1 MYPILYRGQTRKFG
15 DKVRMNGMKLPG
27 IWVYGGVAQGSGA
40 YSIIYGSADNEPI
53 NKHVVYSETL
63 GQYIGQ
69 DDVHGKKIFEDD
81 ILRSSNGVLFV
92 VEWDNAHSRFMGYT
106 VDGHHE
112 VFIDEVS
119 YKEII
124 GNIHDNPELLKLEES
139 NGT

>member
-1 MYPILYRGQTRKFG
+1 MHTILYRGQTRKFG
-15 DKVRMNGMKLPG
+15 DKIRMDGRKLPG
-27 IWVYGGVAQGSGA
+27 IWVYGGVAHGSGA
-40 YSIIYGSADNEPI
+40 YSIIYGRADEEPI

-69 DDVHGKKIFEDD
+69 EDVHGKKIFEDD
-81 ILRSSNGVLFV
+81 ILRASNATLFV

-106 VDGHHE
+106 VDGHRE
-112 VFIDEVS
+112 VYIDEVS

-124 GNIHDNPELLKLEES
+124 GNIHDNPELLKPEVS